1 MSASNKI
8 TSIKPNSILI
18 PGETDWELWE
28 LRGRPEKRQTVSTF
42 DQLKKIPSAIALP
55 VAHIQTFPLWIGT
68 SEQTLIPEMLLLQ
81 LEKRGLTKLSDLHS
95 EYPPYLTVNREPTR
109 TLLVPSLLTNQLPD
123 RYKNSAFRYFDSSHR
138 LFPFTPQSITLW
150 KELNR
155 WCFAFVRDSQ
165 VVFTQSLST
174 SDLTPASI
182 QTIANTWL
190 QLESENALGNL
201 LHLICWSAPSAEASL
216 LLEKQLSLHPQI
228 QTKPSPLLPKNH
240 FSLTPSEMHLKQI
253 AQKKKKRILLL
264 SLLFLLG
271 YGSTL
276 GTSAWDFFKKQKEIN
291 QMEAEVAALRPTYQ
305 QVRKTS
311 FDWEAL
317 QPALNQDR
325 YPLELLMQSVS
336 LLPKENARLTLF
348 SQNKNTLIL
357 QGEAK
362 SAEVALKF
370 TTDLKN
376 HPPFK
381 SFKWETPPPK
391 LLPNQTA
398 QFRIE
403 ATYSYASSP
412 E

>member
-1 MSASNKI
+1 MKPSTKI
-8 TSIKPNSILI
+8 PNSRPTTFLI
-18 PGETDWELWE
+18 PGETEWEIWN
-28 LRGRPEKRQTVSTF
+28 LRGRPEKLQTVATF
-42 DQLKKIPSAIALP
+42 DQLKKMPKAIALP
-55 VAHIQTFPLWIGT
+55 VAHVQTFPLWIGT

-81 LEKRGLTKLSDLHS
+81 LEKRGLTKLSDIHS
-95 EYPPYLTVNREPTR
+95 DHPPYLTVNREPTR
-109 TLLVPSLLTNQLPD
+109 TLVVPSLLTNQLPE
-123 RYKNSAFRYFDSSHR
+123 RYRDASFRYFDSSHR
-138 LFPFTPQSITLW
+138 FFPFTPQSITLW

-165 VVFTQSLST
+165 VVYTQSLPT
-174 SDLTPASI
+174 SELSPTSI

-190 QLESENALGNL
+190 QLESENAVGTL
-201 LHLICWSAPSAEASL
+201 LHLICWSAPSAEAVL
-216 LLEKQLSLHPQI
+216 LLQQQLSLHPQI
-228 QTKPSPLLPKNH
+228 QTKPSPLIPKTH
-240 FSLTPSEMHLKQI
+240 FSLTPSEMQIKQL
-253 AQKKKKRILLL
+253 AGKKKKRILFL
-264 SLLFLLG
+264 SLIFCII

-276 GTSAWDFFKKQKEIN
+276 GTTAWEFFKKQKEIDRLD
-291 QMEAEVAALRPTYQ
+291 AEVGELRPLYQ
-305 QVRKTS
+305 QVRKTA

-317 QPALNQDR
+317 QPALNPDR
-325 YPLELLMQSVS
+325 YPLELLMQAVS
-336 LLPKENARLTLF
+336 LLSKDNARLTLF

-381 SFKWETPPPK
+381 TFKWETPPPK

-403 ATYSYASSP
+403 ATYSYAP
-412 E
+412 AQ